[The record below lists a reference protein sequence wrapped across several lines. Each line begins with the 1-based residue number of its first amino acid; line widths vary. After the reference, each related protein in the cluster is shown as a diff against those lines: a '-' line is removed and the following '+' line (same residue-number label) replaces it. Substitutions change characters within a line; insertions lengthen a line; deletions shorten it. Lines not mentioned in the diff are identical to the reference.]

1 MTKLTNILRGA
12 VVTAMI
18 TFSAFGVSVNATE
31 LDGQVKQDLISAL
44 GKVFSNQVSAI
55 ASEINKDI
63 SATIDEKLVEMGF
76 EIAQQGEQEAK
87 KVINKSSQDK

>member
-31 LDGQVKQDLISAL
+31 LNGQAKQDLISAL
-44 GKVFSNQVSAI
+44 GQVFSNQVSAI

-63 SATIDEKLVEMGF
+63 TTTIDETLTEMGF
-76 EIAQQGEQEAK
+76 EIVQQGEQEAK
-87 KVINKSSQDK
+87 KVISKPSQDK